1 MDSQSLSS
9 DLHYEQWIREVKL
22 VINPAL
28 KVWKGSLQRIQVPH
42 KGCRSLLLQC

>member
-9 DLHYEQWIREVKL
+9 DLYYEQWIREVKL

-28 KVWKGSLQRIQVPH
+28 KVWKGSSQRIQVPH